1 MNTRR
6 HKASSFALTAIL
18 FVVLKGMAGEAQSL
32 SVLPVNVHLAPGEKA
47 TSLTVSNQG
56 TSKTAIQIRTFASSQ
71 EGGEDKLT
79 ATGEVVAS
87 PPIAS
92 LEPGATQVIR
102 LILRKSPQG
111 RESTYRILLDQIPPP
126 AEPGVVHVVLRLS
139 IPIFAQPT
147 TVAVPHMQYH
157 VETSAGQIY
166 LVGTN
171 DGLRHEALRDFELT
185 TSDGRKLKPASGSSP
200 YILAG
205 ATRRWTITAQGPL
218 PMPSETLHLTGH
230 ADAGA
235 IEEQVRVV
243 STQ

>member
-1 MNTRR
+1 
-6 HKASSFALTAIL
+6 
-18 FVVLKGMAGEAQSL
+18 MAAEAQSL
-32 SVLPVNVHLAPGEKA
+32 SVLPVNVHLGPGEKA

-56 TSKTAIQIRTFASSQ
+56 TSKTAIQIRTFTWSQ
-71 EGGEDKLT
+71 EGSEDKLV
-79 ATGEVVAS
+79 ATDEVVAS

-92 LEPGATQVIR
+92 IEPGASQVIR

-147 TVAVPHMQYH
+147 TAAVPRMQYH
-157 VETSAGQIY
+157 LETGAGQIF
-166 LVGTN
+166 LVGAN
-171 DGLRHEALRDFELT
+171 NGLRHEALRDFVLT
-185 TSDGRKLKPASGSSP
+185 TGDGRKLKPDVGSSP

-205 ATRRWTITAQGPL
+205 ATRRWTITAQDPL
-218 PMPSETLHLTGH
+218 PVPNETLQLTGH
-230 ADAGA
+230 ADSGA